1 MHYLLVEFRHAFLWL
16 RGLSGEVLRRRAL
29 RFLLLLAGSAVI
41 SSDFLF
47 YLIEPNIHSPW
58 TGIWYAWMTMIHVGY
73 GDIVSTSFLGRVLSS
88 LPILLGVGFFALTT
102 ALFAA
107 ALVAHEMRG
116 MGREVEMVEQDMT
129 QVESAQTH
137 ILVQLQAIERRLKR
151 IETQLGTTQASTLQ
165 STPDKKR
172 TAA

>member
-1 MHYLLVEFRHAFLWL
+1 MAEFRIGYIAVSRILAINLLKPIGSSVMHYLLVEFRHAFLWL

-58 TGIWYAWMTMIHVGY
+58 TGIWYAWMTMTHVGY

-88 LPILLGVGFFALTT
+88 LPILLGVGFF
-102 ALFAA
+102 
-107 ALVAHEMRG
+107 
-116 MGREVEMVEQDMT
+116 EV
-129 QVESAQTH
+129 S
-137 ILVQLQAIERRLKR
+137 
-151 IETQLGTTQASTLQ
+151 
-165 STPDKKR
+165 
-172 TAA
+172 